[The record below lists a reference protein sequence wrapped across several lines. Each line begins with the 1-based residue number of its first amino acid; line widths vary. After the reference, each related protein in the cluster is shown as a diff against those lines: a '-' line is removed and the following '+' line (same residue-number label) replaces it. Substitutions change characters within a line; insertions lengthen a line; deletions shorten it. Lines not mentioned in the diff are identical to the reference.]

1 MCCKLAFRNVR
12 RSLKDYF
19 VYFLTLTFGVCIFY
33 VFGSMDAQQAM
44 DSPVQ
49 SSIFAMLIQIMD
61 VLSVFVSIVLGFLV
75 LYANS
80 FLIKRRKKELGVY
93 ALLGMPKGKVNLI
106 FLLETAVVGALSLAC
121 GLGLGVAASQAVS
134 LLTAQVFEVKLDTF
148 HFVFS
153 PVAAG
158 KTILYFAIIFVVVMA
173 LGSVSISRQKLIDL
187 LSAQKKN
194 QRFRAKKLWHAVV
207 LFLLSVALIGTAY
220 GMFIKNGMRVLGN
233 EIPVIMAIGGVGT
246 LLFFMSLSGFL
257 LRICKSNRRLY
268 YNKLNMF
275 VLRQLNS
282 KINTTYLSVTFI
294 CLMLLLAVGALSF
307 GIGVADSMQSELE
320 VCTRYDVSLY
330 NGSANDSGRPVLELL
345 GEHGYDLDDYLERS
359 VSFAYHDTGIRKS
372 DLLAG
377 CYEGEDI
384 PGVNVT
390 IDAVSQSDYNA
401 LMELS
406 GQPTVDLSQGEYG
419 VVALSGDAQKAV
431 KRYLAT
437 ERSLTLAG
445 ETLTAYRGGYL
456 TGSLETSTG
465 TGASGDVVFVLP
477 DRVAAAIP
485 SIRGTVSGF
494 YAGDK
499 EETEKEFF
507 AFINQVG
514 GEIEAGSEVRIYG
527 ATAEM
532 VYQIALGS
540 KVTFLY
546 IGIYLG
552 IVFLLASAAILA
564 LQQLSEAADNN
575 QRYRLLRKLG
585 TDDGMV
591 RGAVF
596 SQVALYFFIPL
607 ALALVHSAVFF
618 YVMQDA
624 LTSLGVQNIWPST
637 LWTLGIVLA
646 IYGAYFVLTYFG
658 ARRMATETSLAT
670 K

>member
-33 VFGSMDAQQAM
+33 VFGSMDAQQALTN
-44 DSPVQ
+44 PVQ
-49 SSIFAMLIQIMD
+49 SSVFVMLIQIMD
-61 VLSVFVSIVLGFLV
+61 VLSVFVSIVLGFLI
-75 LYANS
+75 LYANT

-153 PVAAG
+153 PAAAG

-194 QRFRAKKLWHAVV
+194 QTFRAKKLWHSVV

-220 GMFIKNGMRVLGN
+220 WMFIRNGMRMLGS
-233 EIPVIMAIGGVGT
+233 EIPLIMLIGGVGT

-257 LRICKSNRRLY
+257 LRICKSNKRLY

-294 CLMLLLAVGALSF
+294 CLMLLLSVGALSF
-307 GIGVADSMQSELE
+307 GIGVAQSMQDQLAEIT
-320 VCTRYDVSLY
+320 VYDVSLY
-330 NGSANDSGRPVLELL
+330 NGSKEHSERPVMDILR
-345 GEHGYDLDDYLERS
+345 EHGFDLEEYLDGS
-359 VSFAYHDTGIRKS
+359 VTFAYHDTGIHKA

-377 CYEGEDI
+377 CYEGDDV
-384 PGVNVT
+384 PGTNITV
-390 IDAVSQSDYNA
+390 DAVSESDYNA

-406 GQPTVDLSQGEYG
+406 GQPTFDLPEDEFA
-419 VVALSGDAQKAV
+419 VIALSHDSQQAV
-431 KRYLAT
+431 KNYLKS
-437 ERSLTLAG
+437 ERTVTLG
-445 ETLTAYRGGYL
+445 GQTLRAHRDGYL
-456 TGSLETSTG
+456 TGALETSTG
-465 TGASGDVVFVLP
+465 VGAAEDVIFVLP

-485 SIRGTVSGF
+485 AYRSTISGF

-499 EETEKEFF
+499 EAAET
-507 AFINQVG
+507 AFLDFVNRVG
-514 GEIEAGSEVRIYG
+514 DEIEKGSGIKIYG
-527 ATAEM
+527 ATSTL

-585 TDDGMV
+585 TADGML

-596 SQVALYFFIPL
+596 SQVALYFFLPL

-618 YVMQDA
+618 YVMQSA
-624 LTSLGVQNIWPST
+624 LTSIGVQNIWPST
-637 LWTLGIVLA
+637 LWTLGIVLV
-646 IYGAYFVLTYFG
+646 IYGAYFALTYFG